1 MEVIDVACWIEC
13 KRTCFFAL
21 KYLLR
26 PCLGVETD
34 GEVIDP
40 FTEGMPQSV
49 NEKSKSEPAPEEHSV
64 ASSELTESEPG
75 DTEIQSPNANLR
87 GIITI
92 WR

>member
-1 MEVIDVACWIEC
+1 MSC
-13 KRTCFFAL
+13 CFFAL

-26 PCLGVETD
+26 QCLGVETD

-49 NEKSKSEPAPEEHSV
+49 NEMSKSICAELEEHSV

-75 DTEIQSPNANLR
+75 DTEIQSPNVNLR
-87 GIITI
+87 GISTI
-92 WR
+92 